1 MHRMHYKERV
11 SFNDEKAK
19 ADKSTIYGNN
29 NVIFGNSNIIH
40 GDGNHVVGEWNTING
55 DRNYIVGKNNG
66 ANGNDNVMKRFG
78 GGDEGEPMEIEFEI
92 PQQQQMRENFVK
104 IPAESLQPASPG
116 SEMMSFVGHYQI
128 EPTESQAGHLL
139 MKHQIA
145 PSRQSSAETPSRVY
159 GKPMK
164 MAAPAG
170 EFRCYM
176 GDPQGL
182 NEWHAKWDA
191 EKKGNPIGIQLKEPE
206 TLEQLYAMDRNDLMK
221 LYDDGFISK
230 EQLSKVQFGLS
241 IEGNSPPAHQ
251 LDGFKHSLHR
261 SDALAQSAVVNQFN
275 RHHQNVVGN
284 AMQNA
289 AYGMIQNHNNNIDEG
304 YPPSLEV
311 DGGYRVFKSGS
322 MSLNAP
328 RVDNSI
334 QNNNVACSPAPMV
347 YEQQKGKLEVPTE
360 EEAEKHDIES
370 DDPNNVCIT
379 CLENKP
385 ICVIIPC
392 MHAIMCCECARTVA
406 PTLCPKCRD
415 PTQRIVRLKM

>member
-1 MHRMHYKERV
+1 MDVDVEVSINQGRERV
-11 SFNDEKAK
+11 LVTS
-19 ADKSTIYGNN
+19 KS
-29 NVIFGNSNIIH
+29 
-40 GDGNHVVGEWNTING
+40 VV
-55 DRNYIVGKNNG
+55 
-66 ANGNDNVMKRFG
+66 
-78 GGDEGEPMEIEFEI
+78 
-92 PQQQQMRENFVK
+92 PQQQNFEK
-104 IPAESLQPASPG
+104 IPAESLQAAPPG

-139 MKHQIA
+139 MKHEIA
-145 PSRQSSAETPSRVY
+145 PSRPHRVY

-170 EFRCYM
+170 ELRCYM

-182 NEWHAKWDA
+182 GEWHAKWDA
-191 EKKGNPIGIQLKEPE
+191 EKEGNHVGIQLKEPD
-206 TLEQLYAMDRNDLMK
+206 TLEQLYAMDRNDLMR

-230 EQLSKVQFGLS
+230 EQLSKVQFHQFAPQYQSDDGYLS
-241 IEGNSPPAHQ
+241 PILHHPSRISTYQMSNGRPVVLVSPSS
-251 LDGFKHSLHR
+251 SL
-261 SDALAQSAVVNQFN
+261 NQFIAQN
-275 RHHQNVVGN
+275 RIMGD
-284 AMQNA
+284 AMQNDA
-289 AYGMIQNHNNNIDEG
+289 HGMIQNHNNNNNIDGG

-322 MSLNAP
+322 MRLNMP
-328 RVDNSI
+328 REENSI
-334 QNNNVACSPAPMV
+334 QNNNAIACSPAPMV